1 VSGIKVQPGWKI
13 RGAGVDVTTI
23 KLQKNNPTRIPWE
36 AVISGAA
43 DGAEISDLTIDCNLQ
58 NQRVACSPQGIQ
70 IAGSNTRISRVKAV
84 NWGSTASKTECFVI
98 GIFGDPPA
106 IKTNCIIEDCIV
118 TRPAPIQH
126 QYGSSAISI
135 FSEGN
140 GTVIRGGVVRDCMVM
155 DVTAGTGVGR
165 PPFFNSYWAPIVTHC
180 QARNLAGGGAHTC
193 YCDSWNWR
201 DVVIEDN
208 KFENVREGVS
218 VGFVANHIDGLM
230 IRSNIITVA
239 DGGVGINFWLSMKNP
254 SQCFVTNLVI
264 SGNQIYPGMRAVN
277 TSGLALYGTISAS
290 IINNVLQGKGSG
302 HDFDASREVS
312 LVPPYV
318 GEVRIKDFTG
328 NVNVSG
334 VPVEQV
340 QPRLPGH

>member
-1 VSGIKVQPGWKI
+1 MNSWTALLTHSLQHAPLVAIGGVYAWRVTNPKSPEEKEQMIK
-13 RGAGVDVTTI
+13 
-23 KLQKNNPTRIPWE
+23 
-36 AVISGAA
+36 AA
-43 DGAEISDLTIDCNLQ
+43 DFAFRQAYALCPQSPEALFRYANLLFSIERVSDARLLAETTL
-58 NQRVACSPQGIQ
+58 
-70 IAGSNTRISRVKAV
+70 K
-84 NWGSTASKTECFVI
+84 F
-98 GIFGDPPA
+98 
-106 IKTNCIIEDCIV
+106 
-118 TRPAPIQH
+118 
-126 QYGSSAISI
+126 
-135 FSEGN
+135 
-140 GTVIRGGVVRDCMVM
+140 
-155 DVTAGTGVGR
+155 
-165 PPFFNSYWAPIVTHC
+165 APIVTHC

-208 KFENVREGVS
+208 KFESVREGVS